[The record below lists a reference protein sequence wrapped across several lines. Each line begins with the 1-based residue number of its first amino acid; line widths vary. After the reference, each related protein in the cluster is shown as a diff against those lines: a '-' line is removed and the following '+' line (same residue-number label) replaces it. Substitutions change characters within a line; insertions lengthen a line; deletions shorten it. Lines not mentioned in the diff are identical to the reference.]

1 MNMFNTTESAFR
13 RIWGKRKTVSC
24 ETANNSVDCSVF
36 TKKKKNIHRRYN
48 FVSCVEILLQDV
60 GVTCLDIGQG
70 HDEAMGQRLAYI

>member
-1 MNMFNTTESAFR
+1 MKLLTTLSIAQFLL
-13 RIWGKRKTVSC
+13 
-24 ETANNSVDCSVF
+24 
-36 TKKKKNIHRRYN
+36 KKKNIHRRYN